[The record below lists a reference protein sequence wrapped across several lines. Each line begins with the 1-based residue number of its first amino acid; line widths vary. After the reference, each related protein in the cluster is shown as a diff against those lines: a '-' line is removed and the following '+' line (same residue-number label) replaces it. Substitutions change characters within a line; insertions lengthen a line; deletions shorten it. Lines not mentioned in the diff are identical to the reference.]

1 MGPHGAAVL
10 RSEEQKET
18 RNEKMRG
25 KQGET
30 EGGRDRQDG
39 WTDGGRWKKLKR
51 TRESDQGWNNVE
63 REEMGDGK
71 DGDK

>member
-1 MGPHGAAVL
+1 MGPLFSRVKSKKRPEMKKCGESKG
-10 RSEEQKET
+10 R
-18 RNEKMRG
+18 EK
-25 KQGET
+25 
-30 EGGRDRQDG
+30 GRDRQDG